1 MYMHVC
7 TWPSDP
13 GIQGF
18 VWCCIICHSSGPPI
32 QAPLVQQLLSLYRS
46 SARALGA
53 LVRTATQLRPAEA
66 ASYTKH
72 LSQCREVCGAFKQ
85 LACASLELGVGSQ
98 QMTDEVV
105 KRMEVCTYIR
115 TYTHDPVTLTVCTLC
130 VSNLIYA
137 VLFRLYLFLVYV
149 CMYVCMYNTIYVL
162 PHVRTF
168 IRVLFE
174 SWCDTGLCCEG

>member
-46 SARALGA
+46 SARALSA

-66 ASYTKH
+66 APYTKH

-105 KRMEVCTYIR
+105 KRMEVCTYVHTHI
-115 TYTHDPVTLTVCTLC
+115 YSTHDPVTLTVCTLC

-137 VLFRLYLFLVYV
+137 LLFRLYLFLVYV
-149 CMYVCMYNTIYVL
+149 CMYVCI
-162 PHVRTF
+162 
-168 IRVLFE
+168 ILFTY
-174 SWCDTGLCCEG
+174 SHMCVHT